1 MVFLREDTPAPR
13 IPQFYAGRSVF
24 ITGATGFM
32 GKVLLERLLWTCP
45 DVGTLFLLVRS
56 KAGET
61 QHDRLLGL
69 KQSQVFDVIREKCP
83 AQLDKLR
90 VVSGDITKPGLGISA
105 DSLVELEEVSVVFN
119 CAATVRFMEAL
130 RPAAEQNVLSV
141 VRLLELCDQL
151 PGIQAFVQVSTGY
164 CNAERASIAE
174 RVYPLPSALANML
187 ASALATPDN
196 TPAKEVK
203 RMVFPKPNTYTYTKS
218 MGEAAVA
225 EHATRRYPTAIL
237 RPTIVT
243 GSLRHPF
250 PGWIDNYNGPSGVTV
265 SICSGLLPV
274 FLCNAYK
281 RADLLP
287 VDMAID
293 TLIAVAWETAIDN
306 PPSVRVYNCS
316 TSENPTT
323 WGDVRSAILEVGR
336 EYPLAD
342 AAWYPTSWFIKS
354 RFIYT
359 IGKLFFQTIPFYV
372 VEYLMRIFTRQK
384 TRMSLIKLHG
394 RLCAMNDVLEY
405 FTTRE
410 WTFGTD
416 NVRRL
421 RARLSHADAATF
433 NLDPTTIDWK
443 EHHKN
448 FVRGCQLYLS
458 KDKPD
463 NLPRSRKRMRRIYLI
478 HRTVTILLPLLLIY
492 TCFHNVCLFFQSE

>member
-1 MVFLREDTPAPR
+1 MVFLREDAPAPR

-32 GKVLLERLLWTCP
+32 GKVLVERLLWTCP
-45 DVGTLFLLVRS
+45 DVGKLFLLMRS
-56 KAGET
+56 KGTET
-61 QHDRLLGL
+61 QHDRLLDL
-69 KQSQVFDVIREKCP
+69 KQSQVFDAIREKCP

-90 VVSGDITKPGLGISA
+90 LVSGDITKPELGISP
-105 DSLVELEEVSVVFN
+105 DSLAELEEVSVVFN

-141 VRLLELCDQL
+141 VRLLELCDRL

-164 CNAERASIAE
+164 CNAERASIDE

-187 ASALATPDN
+187 ASALATPDD
-196 TPAKEVK
+196 TPGEEVK
-203 RMVFPKPNTYTYTKS
+203 RIISPKPNTYTYTKS

-225 EHATRRYPTAIL
+225 EHRTRGYPIAIF

-250 PGWIDNYNGPSGVTV
+250 PGWIDNYNGPSGVIV
-265 SICSGLLPV
+265 PIYNGLLPV
-274 FLCNAYK
+274 IRCDSYK

-323 WGDVRSAILEVGR
+323 WEDLRIAILEVGR

-359 IGKLFFQTIPFYV
+359 TGKLFFMTIPFYV
-372 VEYLMRIFTRQK
+372 IEYLMRIFTHQK
-384 TRMSLIKLHG
+384 NRMSLIKLHG
-394 RLCAMNDVLEY
+394 RLCGMNDVLEY
-405 FTTRE
+405 FNTRE
-410 WTFGTD
+410 WAFGTD

-421 RARLSHADAATF
+421 RARLSHADVATF
-433 NLDPTTIDWK
+433 NLDPNAIDWK

-492 TCFHNVCLFFQSE
+492 TCLFKFNFMFVI